1 MMKEA
6 KEALINP
13 ILCEQICGIR
23 YFAKHKIVTY
33 SINQRFP
40 KQNA

>member
-1 MMKEA
+1 MS

-13 ILCEQICGIR
+13 ILYEKICGIR
-23 YFAKHKIVTY
+23 HFTKHKIVTY

-40 KQNA
+40 KVWF